1 MTEDVDETMNLEYI
15 SDFSDH
21 DLNKTDI
28 LTQEKT
34 RNGTKF
40 KGSSTK
46 AATALMSRYQ
56 IYATEGSDAFGKI
69 WIYDDKKGIYV
80 PNGVTI
86 IKYLLQEV
94 GGDFCTPSF
103 EASVIDRICAHRNI
117 KMSNFDPDPYIMC
130 LRNGVIDL
138 RTGEFLPHDPKY
150 MMTIRLDI
158 KYDPV
163 AKCPIF
169 DKFLSDIVEDPADK
183 DTIYYFM
190 STTIIKKPF
199 DILLTLIGGGRNG
212 KGRLILFIRWFLGNE
227 NVTSLRISK
236 IGERFAGNSI
246 YRKLAMINGEVEGY
260 LPMGQIKDVVSGN
273 PINVEIKGGGFFD
286 YEPYLKI
293 IFDTNNPPKIKDT
306 SEGKIRRHFKLDFP
320 NKFVDDPDPDNS
332 RERKKRS

>member
-1 MTEDVDETMNLEYI
+1 MTEDVDDTMNLEYI

-94 GGDFCTPSF
+94 GGDFCNHLLKPQLLTEF
-103 EASVIDRICAHRNI
+103 AHIETSKCLILTHR
-117 KMSNFDPDPYIMC
+117 YIMC

-138 RTGEFLPHDPKY
+138 RTGEFLLDDPK
-150 MMTIRLDI
+150 
-158 KYDPV
+158 V
-163 AKCPIF
+163 
-169 DKFLSDIVEDPADK
+169 
-183 DTIYYFM
+183 
-190 STTIIKKPF
+190 
-199 DILLTLIGGGRNG
+199 
-212 KGRLILFIRWFLGNE
+212 
-227 NVTSLRISK
+227 
-236 IGERFAGNSI
+236 
-246 YRKLAMINGEVEGY
+246 
-260 LPMGQIKDVVSGN
+260 
-273 PINVEIKGGGFFD
+273 
-286 YEPYLKI
+286 
-293 IFDTNNPPKIKDT
+293 
-306 SEGKIRRHFKLDFP
+306 
-320 NKFVDDPDPDNS
+320 
-332 RERKKRS
+332 